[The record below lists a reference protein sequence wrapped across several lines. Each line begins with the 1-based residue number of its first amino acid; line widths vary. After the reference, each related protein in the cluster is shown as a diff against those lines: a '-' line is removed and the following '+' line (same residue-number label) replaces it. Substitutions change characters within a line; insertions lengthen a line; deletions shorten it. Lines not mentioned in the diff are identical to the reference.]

1 MLDTGHAIGLFER
14 FGREVVDLLWL
25 PSLEALFLG
34 VLVWALM
41 FVNPGCPARIRHFL
55 WLLVLVKPLLTLVL
69 PWHGPFEIPWASM
82 ASHGVPAA
90 GSHNALASGVYAVA
104 GLVWM
109 GFAGFGL
116 YRIGS
121 SVVTMSRRRR
131 RSVPVAVP
139 RVSALFDRCL
149 AESGLK
155 RKVALRVS
163 DEFEVPVLIAAGRPV
178 VVIPSWC
185 ILELSSAELRQVLLH
200 ELAHYA
206 RRDHLTVFLVQF
218 SRFFFFFHPAVWYA
232 AYRAGIEAE
241 RACDADVVRVSRQP
255 ERYAS
260 TLLKV
265 ATGRV
270 RTHWQAALELARSA
284 SMAAQRIR
292 DVLGSTVNRK
302 DRAFFPLLA
311 AGICSLIAVMPLLRP
326 AVEAPGDAPVP
337 PRTSM
342 PGDPTVPVRIDTAP
356 GTQYQEDPGPVTQ
369 VVRVVVATL
378 PPSRVVDRRTMV
390 DGRPAPRR
398 SMAAMIKKPVVLPGA
413 GILESTER
421 ERINPAVL
429 GHAADPVIPDRT
441 LSTGNQARQGRI
453 EVQGVGRTGNEL
465 LDPGTVSLSAGY
477 FITPTH
483 QFGGVFS
490 IRRPSDTEAFDDTR
504 RPTGSPYSGSLLRA
518 RRLAG
523 FGTSSA
529 VSAQETVLETSEEE
543 QAERITRIGAFYRY
557 NLLVPGD
564 SFTPFFGWGAGLE
577 IRPQNRNMTMVD
589 AGIGLRYFWERHV
602 AVIVQASYRKE
613 LDVISRPYP
622 EMTLGFSAIF

>member
-1 MLDTGHAIGLFER
+1 MLDSVYTIGLFER
-14 FGREVVDLLWL
+14 FGRQVVDLLWL
-25 PSLEALFLG
+25 PSLEALLLG
-34 VLVWALM
+34 VLVWVLL

-55 WLLVLVKPLLTLVL
+55 WLLVLAKPLLTLVL
-69 PWHGPFEIPWASM
+69 PWHGPVEIPWASM

-90 GSHNALASGVYAVA
+90 GGHNALASGVYAVA

-121 SVVTMSRRRR
+121 SVVTMTRRRR

-163 DEFEVPVLIAAGRPV
+163 DEFEVPVLIAAGRPA

-265 ATGRV
+265 ATGRA

-311 AGICSLIAVMPLLRP
+311 AGLCSLIAVMPLLRP
-326 AVEAPGDAPVP
+326 AVEAPGDATVP

-342 PGDPTVPVRIDTAP
+342 PGEPAVPVRIDTAP
-356 GTQYQEDPGPVTQ
+356 GTQRHEDAGPETQ
-369 VVRVVVATL
+369 VARMADAPL
-378 PPSRVVDRRTMV
+378 PPGRPANRRTMV

-398 SMAAMIKKPVVLPGA
+398 SMAVMMQKPAVLPGD

-429 GHAADPVIPDRT
+429 GQAAPANPDRT
-441 LSTGNQARQGRI
+441 LSTGYQARQGRI

-465 LDPGTVSLSAGY
+465 FDPGTVSLSAGY

-490 IRRPSDTEAFDDTR
+490 IRRPNDTEAFDDTR
-504 RPTGSPYSGSLLRA
+504 RSSGAPYGGSLLRA

-523 FGTSSA
+523 IGTSSA
-529 VSAQETVLETSEEE
+529 QGTAIETSEEE

-577 IRPQNRNMTMVD
+577 IRPQNRNMTMID
-589 AGIGLRYFWERHV
+589 AGVGLRYFWERHV
-602 AVIVQASYRKE
+602 AVVVQASYRKE
-613 LDVISRPYP
+613 LDVVSRPYP

>member
-1 MLDTGHAIGLFER
+1 MLDAVHAIGLFER

-25 PSLEALFLG
+25 PSLEALLLG
-34 VLVWALM
+34 VMVWALL

-55 WLLVLVKPLLTLVL
+55 WLLVLAKPLLTLVL

-82 ASHGVPAA
+82 ASHGLPAA
-90 GSHNALASGVYAVA
+90 GDHNALASGVYAVA

-121 SVVTMSRRRR
+121 SVITMSRRRR

-155 RKVALRVS
+155 RRVALRVS
-163 DEFEVPVLIAAGRPV
+163 DEFEVPVLIAAGRPA

-218 SRFFFFFHPAVWYA
+218 CRFFFFFHPAVWYA

-265 ATGRV
+265 AAGRV

-311 AGICSLIAVMPLLRP
+311 ASICSLLAVMPLLRP
-326 AVEAPGDAPVP
+326 AVEAPGDVPVP

-342 PGDPTVPVRIDTAP
+342 PGEPTVPGRVDTAP
-356 GTQYQEDPGPVTQ
+356 GTQHHEDPGPETQ
-369 VVRVVVATL
+369 VARVADTPL
-378 PPSRVVDRRTMV
+378 PPDRPASRRTMV

-398 SMAAMIKKPVVLPGA
+398 SMAARMIKPAVPPRE
-413 GILESTER
+413 GIVESTKR
-421 ERINPAVL
+421 DRINPAVL
-429 GHAADPVIPDRT
+429 GHAAPPVIPDRT
-441 LSTGNQARQGRI
+441 LSAGNQARQRRI

-465 LDPGTVSLSAGY
+465 FDPGTVSLSAGY

-490 IRRPSDTEAFDDTR
+490 IRKPNDTEAFDDTR
-504 RPTGSPYSGSLLRA
+504 RPSGAPYGGSLLRA

-529 VSAQETVLETSEEE
+529 QGTVLETSEDE

-577 IRPQNRNMTMVD
+577 IRPQNRNMTMID
-589 AGIGLRYFWERHV
+589 AGVGLRYFWERHV
-602 AVIVQASYRKE
+602 AVVVQASYRKE

>member
-1 MLDTGHAIGLFER
+1 MLDSVHAIGLFER
-14 FGREVVDLLWL
+14 FGRQVVDLLWL
-25 PSLEALFLG
+25 PSLEALLLG
-34 VLVWALM
+34 VLVWVLL

-55 WLLVLVKPLLTLVL
+55 WLLVLVKPLLTLAF

-90 GSHNALASGVYAVA
+90 GTHNALASGVYAVA

-121 SVVTMSRRRR
+121 SVVTMTRRRR

-163 DEFEVPVLIAAGRPV
+163 DEFEVPVLIAAGRPA

-265 ATGRV
+265 ATGRA

-326 AVEAPGDAPVP
+326 AVEAPGDATVP

-342 PGDPTVPVRIDTAP
+342 SGEPAIPVRIDTAP
-356 GTQYQEDPGPVTQ
+356 GTQHYADPGPETQ
-369 VVRVVVATL
+369 VARVADAPL
-378 PPSRVVDRRTMV
+378 PTGPPANRRTMV
-390 DGRPAPRR
+390 NGRPAPRR
-398 SMAAMIKKPVVLPGA
+398 SMAVMMQKPAVLPGD
-413 GILESTER
+413 GILEATER

-429 GHAADPVIPDRT
+429 GQAAAPVIPDRN

-465 LDPGTVSLSAGY
+465 FDPGTVSLSAGY

-490 IRRPSDTEAFDDTR
+490 IRRPNDTEAFDDTR
-504 RPTGSPYSGSLLRA
+504 RPSGAPYGSSLLRA

-523 FGTSSA
+523 IGTSSA
-529 VSAQETVLETSEEE
+529 QARVIETSEEE

-577 IRPQNRNMTMVD
+577 IRPQNRNMTMID
-589 AGIGLRYFWERHV
+589 AGVGLRYFWERHV
-602 AVIVQASYRKE
+602 AVVVQASYRKE
-613 LDVISRPYP
+613 LDVVSRPYP

>member
-1 MLDTGHAIGLFER
+1 MLDSGHAIGLFER

-25 PSLEALFLG
+25 PSLEAMFLG
-34 VLVWALM
+34 VLVWVLL

-55 WLLVLVKPLLTLVL
+55 WLLVLAKPLLTLVL
-69 PWHGPFEIPWASM
+69 PWHGPVEIPWASM
-82 ASHGVPAA
+82 ASHGVSAA
-90 GSHNALASGVYAVA
+90 GGHNALATGVYAVA

-109 GFAGFGL
+109 GFVGFGL

-121 SVVTMSRRRR
+121 SVITMTRRRR

-139 RVSALFDRCL
+139 RVAALFDRCL

-163 DEFEVPVLIAAGRPV
+163 DEFEVPVLIAAGRPA

-265 ATGRV
+265 ATGRA

-292 DVLGSTVNRK
+292 DVLGSTVNRR

-337 PRTSM
+337 VLTSM
-342 PGDPTVPVRIDTAP
+342 SGEPAIPVRIDNAP
-356 GTQYQEDPGPVTQ
+356 STPHHERPGPETQ
-369 VVRVVVATL
+369 VARAADAPL
-378 PPSRVVDRRTMV
+378 PPGRPANRRTMV

-398 SMAAMIKKPVVLPGA
+398 SMAVMMQNPAVLPGD

-429 GHAADPVIPDRT
+429 GQVAPVNPDRT

-465 LDPGTVSLSAGY
+465 FDPGTVSLSAGY

-490 IRRPSDTEAFDDTR
+490 IRRPNDTEAFDDTR
-504 RPTGSPYSGSLLRA
+504 RPSGAPYGGSLLRA

-523 FGTSSA
+523 IGTSSA
-529 VSAQETVLETSEEE
+529 QGAVIEPSEEE

-577 IRPQNRNMTMVD
+577 IRPQNRNMTMID
-589 AGIGLRYFWERHV
+589 AGVGLRYFWERHV
-602 AVIVQASYRKE
+602 AVVVQASYRKE
-613 LDVISRPYP
+613 LDVVSRPYP

>member
-1 MLDTGHAIGLFER
+1 MLDSVHTIGLFER
-14 FGREVVDLLWL
+14 FGRQVVDLLWL
-25 PSLEALFLG
+25 PSLEALLLG
-34 VLVWALM
+34 VLVWVLL

-55 WLLVLVKPLLTLVL
+55 WLLVLAKPLLTLVL

-90 GSHNALASGVYAVA
+90 GGHSALASGVYAVA

-121 SVVTMSRRRR
+121 SVVTMTRRRR
-131 RSVPVAVP
+131 RSAPVAVP

-155 RKVALRVS
+155 HKVALRVS
-163 DEFEVPVLIAAGRPV
+163 DEFEVPVLIAAGRPA

-265 ATGRV
+265 ATGRA

-337 PRTSM
+337 LRTSM
-342 PGDPTVPVRIDTAP
+342 PGEPAVPVRIDTAP
-356 GTQYQEDPGPVTQ
+356 GTQHYADPGPETQ
-369 VVRVVVATL
+369 VARVADAPL
-378 PPSRVVDRRTMV
+378 APGPPANHRTMV

-398 SMAAMIKKPVVLPGA
+398 SMAVMMQKPAVLPGD

-429 GHAADPVIPDRT
+429 GQAAPVNPDRT

-465 LDPGTVSLSAGY
+465 FDPGTVSLSAGY

-490 IRRPSDTEAFDDTR
+490 IRRPNDTEAFDDPG
-504 RPTGSPYSGSLLRA
+504 RPSGAPYGGSLLRA

-523 FGTSSA
+523 IGTSSA
-529 VSAQETVLETSEEE
+529 QATAIETSEEE

-577 IRPQNRNMTMVD
+577 IRPQNRNMTMID
-589 AGIGLRYFWERHV
+589 AGVGLRYFWERHV
-602 AVIVQASYRKE
+602 AVVVQASYRKE

>member
-1 MLDTGHAIGLFER
+1 MIDSVQAIGLFER
-14 FGREVVDLLWL
+14 FGRQVVDLLWL
-25 PSLEALFLG
+25 PSLEALLLG
-34 VLVWALM
+34 VLVWVLL

-55 WLLVLVKPLLTLVL
+55 WLLVLAKPLLTLVL

-90 GSHNALASGVYAVA
+90 GGHNALASGVFAIA

-109 GFAGFGL
+109 GFAGYGL

-121 SVVTMSRRRR
+121 SVITMTRRRR

-155 RKVALRVS
+155 RNVALRVS
-163 DEFEVPVLIAAGRPV
+163 DEFEVPALIAAGRPT

-185 ILELSSAELRQVLLH
+185 ILELSSVELRQVLLH

-241 RACDADVVRVSRQP
+241 RACDADVVRVSMQP
-255 ERYAS
+255 ESYAS

-265 ATGRV
+265 ATGRI
-270 RTHWQAALELARSA
+270 RTHWQAALEMARSA

-292 DVLGSTVNRK
+292 DVLGSTVNGK

-326 AVEAPGDAPVP
+326 AVEAPGDAPVSS
-337 PRTSM
+337 RTSM
-342 PGDPTVPVRIDTAP
+342 PGEPAVPVRIGAA
-356 GTQYQEDPGPVTQ
+356 PVTQ
-369 VVRVVVATL
+369 HPEAPDHETQVARVADAPL
-378 PPSRVVDRRTMV
+378 PPVRVVDRRIMV
-390 DGRPAPRR
+390 DGRPVPRG
-398 SMAAMIKKPVVLPGA
+398 SMAAMMVKPSVHPRDV
-413 GILESTER
+413 ILESTER

-429 GHAADPVIPDRT
+429 GQTAAPVIPAQT

-465 LDPGTVSLSAGY
+465 FDPGTVSLSAGY

-490 IRRPSDTEAFDDTR
+490 IRRPNDTEAFDDSR
-504 RPTGSPYSGSLLRA
+504 RPSGAPYGGSLIRA

-529 VSAQETVLETSEEE
+529 QKTALESSEEV

-577 IRPQNRNMTMVD
+577 IRPQHRNMTMID
-589 AGIGLRYFWERHV
+589 AGVGLRYFWERHV
-602 AVIVQASYRKE
+602 AVVVQASYRKE

>member
-1 MLDTGHAIGLFER
+1 MLDSGHAIGLFEG
-14 FGREVVDLLWL
+14 FGRQVVDLLWL
-25 PSLEALFLG
+25 PSLEALLLG
-34 VLVWALM
+34 ALVWVLL

-55 WLLVLVKPLLTLVL
+55 WLLVLAKPLLTLVL
-69 PWHGPFEIPWASM
+69 PWHGPFELPWASM
-82 ASHGVPAA
+82 AIHGEPTA
-90 GSHNALASGVYAVA
+90 GDHNTLASGIYAFA
-104 GLVWM
+104 GLAWM

-121 SVVTMSRRRR
+121 SVITMTRRRR

-139 RVSALFDRCL
+139 RVNALFDRCL
-149 AESGLK
+149 AELGLK
-155 RKVALRVS
+155 RSVALRVS
-163 DEFEVPVLIAAGRPV
+163 DEFEVPVLIAAGRPA

-270 RTHWQAALELARSA
+270 RTQWQAALELARSA

-292 DVLGSTVNRK
+292 DVLGSTVHRK
-302 DRAFFPLLA
+302 DRTFFPLLA

-326 AVEAPGDAPVP
+326 AVDAPGNATVP

-342 PGDPTVPVRIDTAP
+342 PAETTVPIRIDTAP
-356 GTQYQEDPGPVTQ
+356 GIQHQEGPGTEAQ
-369 VVRVVVATL
+369 VARVADAPL
-378 PPSRVVDRRTMV
+378 PPDREVDRRTMV

-398 SMAAMIKKPVVLPGA
+398 SVAAMMRKPAARPRDT
-413 GILESTER
+413 ILESTER
-421 ERINPAVL
+421 VRINPAVL
-429 GHAADPVIPDRT
+429 GHGAAPVMPART

-453 EVQGVGRTGNEL
+453 EVQGVGRTGYEL
-465 LDPGTVSLSAGY
+465 FDPGTVSLSAGY

-490 IRRPSDTEAFDDTR
+490 IRRPNDTEAFDDTR
-504 RPTGSPYSGSLLRA
+504 RSSGAPYRGSLLRA

-529 VSAQETVLETSEEE
+529 KGTVLETSEEE

-557 NLLVPGD
+557 NLLVPGG

-577 IRPQNRNMTMVD
+577 LRPQNRNMTMVD
-589 AGIGLRYFWERHV
+589 AGVGLRYFWERHV
-602 AVIVQASYRKE
+602 AVVIQASYRKE

>member
-1 MLDTGHAIGLFER
+1 MLDFGHAIGLFER

-25 PSLEALFLG
+25 PSLEALLLG
-34 VLVWALM
+34 VLVWILL

-55 WLLVLVKPLLTLVL
+55 WLLVLAKPLLTIVL

-82 ASHGVPAA
+82 ASHGVSAA
-90 GSHNALASGVYAVA
+90 GGQNAPASGVYTVA

-121 SVVTMSRRRR
+121 SVITMTRRRR

-155 RKVALRVS
+155 RNVALRVS
-163 DEFEVPVLIAAGRPV
+163 DEFEVPVLIAAGRPT

-206 RRDHLTVFLVQF
+206 RRDHLTVYLVQF

-232 AYRAGIEAE
+232 AHRAGIEAE

-255 ERYAS
+255 ECYAS

-265 ATGRV
+265 ATGRI
-270 RTHWQAALELARSA
+270 RTQWQAALELAQSA

-292 DVLGSTVNRK
+292 DVLGPTANRK

-311 AGICSLIAVMPLLRP
+311 AGFCSLIAVMPLLRP
-326 AVEAPGDAPVP
+326 AVEVPRDAPVP

-342 PGDPTVPVRIDTAP
+342 TAEPAVSFRLIAAP
-356 GTQYQEDPGPVTQ
+356 GTQHHEGSNPKTQ
-369 VVRVVVATL
+369 DARAADATV
-378 PPSRVVDRRTMV
+378 PPDREVDRRSMV

-398 SMAAMIKKPVVLPGA
+398 SLAAMMTKPVVLPRDGM
-413 GILESTER
+413 LESTER

-429 GHAADPVIPDRT
+429 GHAAAPVIPDRT
-441 LSTGNQARQGRI
+441 LSTGNHARQGRI

-465 LDPGTVSLSAGY
+465 FDPGTVSLSAGY

-490 IRRPSDTEAFDDTR
+490 IRQPNDTEAFEDTQQ
-504 RPTGSPYSGSLLRA
+504 PSGAPYGGSLLRA

-523 FGTSSA
+523 FETS
-529 VSAQETVLETSEEE
+529 SAQETILETAGEE

-577 IRPQNRNMTMVD
+577 IRPQNRNMTMID
-589 AGIGLRYFWERHV
+589 AGVGLRYFWERHV
-602 AVIVQASYRKE
+602 AVVMQASYRKE

>member
-1 MLDTGHAIGLFER
+1 MIDSVHAISLFER
-14 FGREVVDLLWL
+14 FGRQVVDLLWL
-25 PSLEALFLG
+25 PSLEALLLG
-34 VLVWALM
+34 VLVWVLL

-55 WLLVLVKPLLTLVL
+55 WMLVLAKPLLTLVL

-82 ASHGVPAA
+82 ASHGVPAT
-90 GSHNALASGVYAVA
+90 GGHSALASVVYAVA

-121 SVVTMSRRRR
+121 SVITMIRRRR

-139 RVSALFDRCL
+139 RVAALFDRCL

-163 DEFEVPVLIAAGRPV
+163 DEFEVPVLIAAGRPA

-206 RRDHLTVFLVQF
+206 RRDHLTVFLIQF

-241 RACDADVVRVSRQP
+241 RACDANVVRVSRQP

-284 SMAAQRIR
+284 SMAALRIR

-326 AVEAPGDAPVP
+326 AVETPGDATVP

-342 PGDPTVPVRIDTAP
+342 PGKPAVPVRIDTVP
-356 GTQYQEDPGPVTQ
+356 GTQHHEDPGPETQ
-369 VVRVVVATL
+369 VARAADA
-378 PPSRVVDRRTMV
+378 PQAPIRPAIRRTMV

-398 SMAAMIKKPVVLPGA
+398 SMAVMMQKPAVRPPDGKF
-413 GILESTER
+413 GSTER
-421 ERINPAVL
+421 ERINPAAL
-429 GHAADPVIPDRT
+429 GHADAPVIPART
-441 LSTGNQARQGRI
+441 LSAGNQVRQGRI

-465 LDPGTVSLSAGY
+465 FDPGTVSLSAGY

-490 IRRPSDTEAFDDTR
+490 IRRPNDSEAFDNTQR
-504 RPTGSPYSGSLLRA
+504 SSGAPYGGSLLRA

-523 FGTSSA
+523 FGSSSA
-529 VSAQETVLETSEEE
+529 QGTVIETSDEE

-564 SFTPFFGWGAGLE
+564 SFTPFFGWGAGME
-577 IRPQNRNMTMVD
+577 IRPENRNMTMID
-589 AGIGLRYFWERHV
+589 AGVGLRYFWERHV
-602 AVIVQASYRKE
+602 AVVVQASYRKE

>member
-1 MLDTGHAIGLFER
+1 MIDSVHAIGLFER
-14 FGREVVDLLWL
+14 FGRQVVDLLWL
-25 PSLEALFLG
+25 PSLEALLLG
-34 VLVWALM
+34 VLVWVML

-55 WLLVLVKPLLTLVL
+55 WLLVLAKPLLTLVL

-90 GSHNALASGVYAVA
+90 GAHNALASGVYAVA

-121 SVVTMSRRRR
+121 SVVTMTRRRR

-163 DEFEVPVLIAAGRPV
+163 DEFEVPVLIAAGRPA

-265 ATGRV
+265 ATGRA

-326 AVEAPGDAPVP
+326 AVEAPGDATVP

-342 PGDPTVPVRIDTAP
+342 SGEPAIPVRIDTAP
-356 GTQYQEDPGPVTQ
+356 GTQHYADTGPETQ
-369 VVRVVVATL
+369 VARVADAPL
-378 PPSRVVDRRTMV
+378 PPARPANRRTMV
-390 DGRPAPRR
+390 DGRPASRR
-398 SMAAMIKKPVVLPGA
+398 SMAVMMQKPAVHPGD
-413 GILESTER
+413 GILEATER

-429 GHAADPVIPDRT
+429 GQAAAPVIPDRN

-465 LDPGTVSLSAGY
+465 FDPGTVSLSAGY

-490 IRRPSDTEAFDDTR
+490 IRRPNDTEAFDDTR
-504 RPTGSPYSGSLLRA
+504 RPSGAPYGGSLLRA

-523 FGTSSA
+523 IGTSSA
-529 VSAQETVLETSEEE
+529 QGAVIEPSEEE

-577 IRPQNRNMTMVD
+577 IRPQNRNMTMID
-589 AGIGLRYFWERHV
+589 AGVGLRYFWERHV
-602 AVIVQASYRKE
+602 AVVVQASYRKE
-613 LDVISRPYP
+613 LDVVSRPYP

>member
-1 MLDTGHAIGLFER
+1 MLDSGHAIGLFER

-25 PSLEALFLG
+25 PSLEALLLG
-34 VLVWALM
+34 VLVWVLL
-41 FVNPGCPARIRHFL
+41 FVNPGCPARIRYFL
-55 WLLVLVKPLLTLVL
+55 WLLVLAKPLLTLVL

-90 GSHNALASGVYAVA
+90 GGHNALVSGVYAVA
-104 GLVWM
+104 GLVWT

-121 SVVTMSRRRR
+121 SVITMTRRRR

-155 RKVALRVS
+155 RNVALRVS
-163 DEFEVPVLIAAGRPV
+163 DEFEVPALIAAGRPA

-311 AGICSLIAVMPLLRP
+311 AGICSLVAVMPLLRP
-326 AVEAPGDAPVP
+326 AVEPPGDAPVP
-337 PRTSM
+337 PWTSM
-342 PGDPTVPVRIDTAP
+342 PGEPTVPIRIDTAP
-356 GTQYQEDPGPVTQ
+356 GTRHHEDPGPEVQ
-369 VVRVVVATL
+369 VALLAGTLL
-378 PPSRVVDRRTMV
+378 PPGREEDRRTMV
-390 DGRPAPRR
+390 DGRPALRR
-398 SMAAMIKKPVVLPGA
+398 SMAAMMIKPAVLPRD
-413 GILESTER
+413 GIIESTER

-429 GHAADPVIPDRT
+429 GPAAAPVIPDRT

-465 LDPGTVSLSAGY
+465 FDPGTVSLSAGY

-490 IRRPSDTEAFDDTR
+490 IRKPNDTEAFDDTR
-504 RPTGSPYSGSLLRA
+504 RPSGAPYSGSLLRA

-523 FGTSSA
+523 FGTSPA
-529 VSAQETVLETSEEE
+529 RGTVIGTTDEE

-577 IRPQNRNMTMVD
+577 IRPQNRNMTMID
-589 AGIGLRYFWERHV
+589 AGVGLRYFWERHV
-602 AVIVQASYRKE
+602 AVVVQASYRKE
-613 LDVISRPYP
+613 LDVVSRPYP

>member
-1 MLDTGHAIGLFER
+1 MLDSGHAIGLFEQ

-25 PSLEALFLG
+25 PSLEALLLG
-34 VLVWALM
+34 VLVWVLL

-55 WLLVLVKPLLTLVL
+55 WLLVLAKPLLTLVL

-82 ASHGVPAA
+82 ASHGAPAA
-90 GSHNALASGVYAVA
+90 GGHTALASGVYAAA

-109 GFAGFGL
+109 GFAGYGL

-121 SVVTMSRRRR
+121 SVITMTRRRR

-155 RKVALRVS
+155 RNVALRVS
-163 DEFEVPVLIAAGRPV
+163 DEFEVPVLIAAGRPT

-185 ILELSSAELRQVLLH
+185 ILELSSAELRQVMLH

-265 ATGRV
+265 ATGKV

-284 SMAAQRIR
+284 SMAALRIQ
-292 DVLGSTVNRK
+292 DVLGSTMNGK

-326 AVEAPGDAPVP
+326 AVEAPEDAPVP

-342 PGDPTVPVRIDTAP
+342 PGEQTVPVRIDTAS
-356 GTQYQEDPGPVTQ
+356 GRQHHEDPGPETQ
-369 VVRVVVATL
+369 VARAADAPL
-378 PPSRVVDRRTMV
+378 PPGRPASLRTMV
-390 DGRPAPRR
+390 DGRPTPRR
-398 SMAAMIKKPVVLPGA
+398 SMAAMMQKPAVLPREA
-413 GILESTER
+413 IIESTER

-429 GHAADPVIPDRT
+429 GQAAAPVFPART
-441 LSTGNQARQGRI
+441 ISSGNQARQGRI
-453 EVQGVGRTGNEL
+453 EVQGMGRTGNEL
-465 LDPGTVSLSAGY
+465 FDPGTVSLSAGY

-490 IRRPSDTEAFDDTR
+490 IRRPNDTEAFDDTR
-504 RPTGSPYSGSLLRA
+504 RPSGAPYGGSLLRA

-529 VSAQETVLETSEEE
+529 QGTAIETSEEE

-557 NLLVPGD
+557 NLLVPGG

-577 IRPQNRNMTMVD
+577 LRPQNRNMTMID
-589 AGIGLRYFWERHV
+589 AGVGLRYFWERHV
-602 AVIVQASYRKE
+602 AVVVQASYRKE

>member
-1 MLDTGHAIGLFER
+1 MLDSVHTIGLFER
-14 FGREVVDLLWL
+14 FGRQVVDLLWL
-25 PSLEALFLG
+25 PSLEALLLG
-34 VLVWALM
+34 VLVWVLL

-55 WLLVLVKPLLTLVL
+55 WLLVLAKPLLTLVL
-69 PWHGPFEIPWASM
+69 PWHGPVEIPWASM
-82 ASHGVPAA
+82 ASHGVPGA
-90 GSHNALASGVYAVA
+90 GGHNALASGVYAVA

-121 SVVTMSRRRR
+121 SVVTMTRRRR

-163 DEFEVPVLIAAGRPV
+163 DEFEVPVLIAAGRPA

-265 ATGRV
+265 ATGRA

-326 AVEAPGDAPVP
+326 AVEAPGDATVP

-342 PGDPTVPVRIDTAP
+342 SGEPAIPVRIDTAP
-356 GTQYQEDPGPVTQ
+356 ITQHYADPGPETQ
-369 VVRVVVATL
+369 VARVADAPL
-378 PPSRVVDRRTMV
+378 PTGPPANRRTMV

-398 SMAAMIKKPVVLPGA
+398 SMAVMMQKPAVLPGD

-429 GHAADPVIPDRT
+429 GQAAAPVNPDRT

-465 LDPGTVSLSAGY
+465 FDPGTVSLSAGY

-490 IRRPSDTEAFDDTR
+490 IRRPNDTEAFDDTR
-504 RPTGSPYSGSLLRA
+504 RPSGAPYGGSLLRA

-523 FGTSSA
+523 IGTSSA
-529 VSAQETVLETSEEE
+529 QATAIETSEEE

-577 IRPQNRNMTMVD
+577 IRPQNRNMTMID
-589 AGIGLRYFWERHV
+589 AGVGLRYFWERHV
-602 AVIVQASYRKE
+602 AVVVQASYRKE
-613 LDVISRPYP
+613 LDVVSRPYP

>member
-1 MLDTGHAIGLFER
+1 MLDSGHAIGLFER

-25 PSLEALFLG
+25 PSLEALLLG
-34 VLVWALM
+34 VLVWVLL

-55 WLLVLVKPLLTLVL
+55 WLLVLAKPLLTLVL

-82 ASHGVPAA
+82 ASHGVSAA
-90 GSHNALASGVYAVA
+90 SGYNALVSGVYAVA

-121 SVVTMSRRRR
+121 SVITMSRRRR

-241 RACDADVVRVSRQP
+241 RACDADVVRVARQP

-265 ATGRV
+265 ATGKV

-284 SMAAQRIR
+284 SMAALRIR

-326 AVEAPGDAPVP
+326 AVEAPVVAPEPSRASIPAEPAVAFRIDPAPGAQHHEGSNPATQVAWVADAPVP
-337 PRTSM
+337 PDREV
-342 PGDPTVPVRIDTAP
+342 DH
-356 GTQYQEDPGPVTQ
+356 
-369 VVRVVVATL
+369 RV
-378 PPSRVVDRRTMV
+378 MV

-398 SMAAMIKKPVVLPGA
+398 SMAAMMVKPVVLPRDGMP
-413 GILESTER
+413 ESTER

-429 GHAADPVIPDRT
+429 GHSAAPVIPDRT

-465 LDPGTVSLSAGY
+465 FDPGTVSLSAGY

-490 IRRPSDTEAFDDTR
+490 IRRPNDTEAFDDTR
-504 RPTGSPYSGSLLRA
+504 RPSGSPYGGSLLRA

-523 FGTSSA
+523 FGTS
-529 VSAQETVLETSEEE
+529 SAQETVLETSEEE

-577 IRPQNRNMTMVD
+577 IRPQNRNMTMID
-589 AGIGLRYFWERHV
+589 AGVGLRYYWERHV

>member
-1 MLDTGHAIGLFER
+1 MLDSIHTIGLFER
-14 FGREVVDLLWL
+14 FGRQVVDLLWL
-25 PSLEALFLG
+25 PSLEALLLG
-34 VLVWALM
+34 ALVWVLL

-55 WLLVLVKPLLTLVL
+55 WLLVLAKPLLTFVL

-90 GSHNALASGVYAVA
+90 GGHNALVSGVYAVA

-121 SVVTMSRRRR
+121 SVVTMTRRRR

-163 DEFEVPVLIAAGRPV
+163 DEFEVPVLIAAGRPA

-265 ATGRV
+265 ATGRA

-342 PGDPTVPVRIDTAP
+342 SGEPAISVRIDKAP
-356 GTQYQEDPGPVTQ
+356 STPHHEGPGPETQ
-369 VVRVVVATL
+369 LAVMSDAPL
-378 PPSRVVDRRTMV
+378 PPGRPANRRTMV
-390 DGRPAPRR
+390 DGRPVPRR
-398 SMAAMIKKPVVLPGA
+398 SMAVMMQKPVVLPGD

-429 GHAADPVIPDRT
+429 GQVAPVNPDRT

-465 LDPGTVSLSAGY
+465 FDPGTVSLSAGY

-490 IRRPSDTEAFDDTR
+490 IRRPNDTEAFDDTR
-504 RPTGSPYSGSLLRA
+504 RPSAAPYGGSLLRA
-518 RRLAG
+518 RKLAG
-523 FGTSSA
+523 IGTSSA
-529 VSAQETVLETSEEE
+529 QARVIEASEEE

-577 IRPQNRNMTMVD
+577 IRPQNRNMTMID
-589 AGIGLRYFWERHV
+589 AGVGLRYFWERHV
-602 AVIVQASYRKE
+602 AVVVQASYRKE
-613 LDVISRPYP
+613 LDVVSRPYP

>member
-1 MLDTGHAIGLFER
+1 MLDSVHTIGLFER
-14 FGREVVDLLWL
+14 FGRQVVDLLWL
-25 PSLEALFLG
+25 PSLEALLLG
-34 VLVWALM
+34 VLVWVLL

-55 WLLVLVKPLLTLVL
+55 WLLVLAKPLLTLVL

-90 GSHNALASGVYAVA
+90 GGHNALASGVYAVA

-121 SVVTMSRRRR
+121 SVVTMTRRRR

-163 DEFEVPVLIAAGRPV
+163 DEFEVPVLIAAGRPA

-265 ATGRV
+265 ATGQA

-342 PGDPTVPVRIDTAP
+342 SGEPAIPVRIDNAP
-356 GTQYQEDPGPVTQ
+356 STPNHEGPGPETQ
-369 VVRVVVATL
+369 LAVMADAPL
-378 PPSRVVDRRTMV
+378 PPGRPANRRTMV

-398 SMAAMIKKPVVLPGA
+398 PMAVMMQKPVVLPGD

-429 GHAADPVIPDRT
+429 GQAAPVNPDRT

-465 LDPGTVSLSAGY
+465 FDPGTVSLSAGY

-490 IRRPSDTEAFDDTR
+490 IRRPNDTEAFDDTR
-504 RPTGSPYSGSLLRA
+504 RPSAAPYGGSLLRA
-518 RRLAG
+518 RKLARI
-523 FGTSSA
+523 GTSSA
-529 VSAQETVLETSEEE
+529 QARVIEASEEE

-577 IRPQNRNMTMVD
+577 IRPQNRNMTMID
-589 AGIGLRYFWERHV
+589 AGVGLRYFWERHV
-602 AVIVQASYRKE
+602 AVVVQASYRKE
-613 LDVISRPYP
+613 LDVVSRPYP